1 MKLFQSYYWNQ
12 NIRFNSKSY
21 SKTKLK
27 LEFHSNIK
35 KINSVPNEISFTET
49 IKNTIKLVYIFLVLS
64 ERNDLISLEILFY
77 VRFDF
82 TSRIETINYLKKSN
96 EQITIKDFEYQKF
109 MISIYSYNLHLYGI
123 NVSPRKVFWRC
134 RIPFTV
140 SYSNWR

>member
-1 MKLFQSYYWNQ
+1 M
-12 NIRFNSKSY
+12 
-21 SKTKLK
+21 

-82 TSRIETINYLKKSN
+82 TSRIETLNYLKKSN

-109 MISIYSYNLHLYGI
+109 MISIYSYKCITKKGI
-123 NVSPRKVFWRC
+123 LEMQNSFHGKLLQLKVIFQTRTKMTSLAPFQ
-134 RIPFTV
+134 RIPCQSTL
-140 SYSNWR
+140 SAQTM